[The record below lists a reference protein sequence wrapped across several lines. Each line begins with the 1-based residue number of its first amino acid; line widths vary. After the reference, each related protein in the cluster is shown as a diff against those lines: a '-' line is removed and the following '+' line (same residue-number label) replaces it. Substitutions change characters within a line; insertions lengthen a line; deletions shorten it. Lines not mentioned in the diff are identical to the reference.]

1 MSAPR
6 TLAEA
11 AARCGARLRGDGDVA
26 VEGVAGLVEAGATQ
40 ISFFS
45 NASYRSRLGGCR
57 AAAIIVSEADAEL
70 PELEGRSLLIAD
82 PAYAAFARLAQA
94 FHPVPVP
101 TPGVDPRAHVDP
113 EAFVD
118 PSARIE
124 AFAWVGRGA
133 RIGARALVQ
142 SGAWV
147 GEEAQIGDD
156 TRLYPN
162 VVVRERCVVGARC
175 VLQPG
180 AVVGSDGF
188 GFAFDPEGNGDGP
201 LHRKIPQ
208 VGIVRLED
216 DVELGANTC
225 VDRATLG
232 ETVVGRGAKVDNLV
246 QLAHNVRVGPLT
258 VIAAQVGIAGS
269 TVVGAGVQLGGQVGI
284 TGHIEIGDMARVGAQ
299 SGIIQSVPPGATMQG
314 YPAIEGKRWLRASVL
329 FARLPDLVRDL
340 RELGRRVATL
350 EARHER

>member
-1 MSAPR
+1 MTPR

-11 AARCGARLRGDGDVA
+11 AARCGARLRGAGDIPVS
-26 VEGVAGLVEAGATQ
+26 GVAGLVEAGPAQ

-45 NASYRSRLGGCR
+45 NASYRTKLGASQ

-70 PELEGRSLLIAD
+70 PELNGRPLLIAD

-101 TPGVDPRAHVDP
+101 VPGIDPRAHVDP
-113 EAFVD
+113 EAIVD

-124 AFAWVGRGA
+124 AFAWIGRGA
-133 RIGARALVQ
+133 RVGARVLVQ

-147 GEEAQIGDD
+147 GEDVQIGDD

-162 VVVRERCVVGARC
+162 AVVRERCVVGARC
-175 VLQPG
+175 ILHPG
-180 AVVGSDGF
+180 AVVGADGF
-188 GFAFDPEGNGDGP
+188 GFAFDPAGDGEGP
-201 LHRKIPQ
+201 LLRKIPQ
-208 VGIVRLED
+208 IGIVRLED

-232 ETVVGRGAKVDNLV
+232 ETVVGRGAKIDNLV
-246 QLAHNVRVGPLT
+246 QLGHNVRVGPLT
-258 VIAAQVGIAGS
+258 VMAAQVGIAGS
-269 TVVGAGVQLGGQVGI
+269 TTVGAGVQLGGQVGI
-284 TGHIEIGDMARVGAQ
+284 NGHIEIGDMARVGAQ
-299 SGIIQSVPPGATMQG
+299 SGVVQSVPAGATMQG
-314 YPAIEGKRWLRASVL
+314 FPAMEGKRWLRASVL
-329 FARLPDLVRDL
+329 FGRLPEFVRDL
-340 RELGRRVATL
+340 RELGRRVASL